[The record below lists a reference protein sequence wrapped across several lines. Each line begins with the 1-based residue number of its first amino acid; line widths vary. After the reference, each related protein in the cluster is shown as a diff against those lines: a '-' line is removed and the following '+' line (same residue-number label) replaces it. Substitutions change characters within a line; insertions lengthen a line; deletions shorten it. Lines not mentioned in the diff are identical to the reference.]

1 MNHLRNML
9 TTGTL
14 MAILLLAS
22 QPVHA
27 CAVCFGAP
35 GDQNTEAA
43 GHAILFMLGVLVLVL
58 GSIFTTVV
66 VLAWRAHKRSSATH
80 NDEEILG

>member
-1 MNHLRNML
+1 
-9 TTGTL
+9 

-35 GDQNTEAA
+35 GDKNTEAA
-43 GHAILFMLGVLVLVL
+43 GHAILFMLGVLVVVL
-58 GSIFTTVV
+58 GSIFVTVAV
-66 VLAWRAHKRSSATH
+66 FAWRAHRQGPVTH
-80 NDEEILG
+80 NDEEV